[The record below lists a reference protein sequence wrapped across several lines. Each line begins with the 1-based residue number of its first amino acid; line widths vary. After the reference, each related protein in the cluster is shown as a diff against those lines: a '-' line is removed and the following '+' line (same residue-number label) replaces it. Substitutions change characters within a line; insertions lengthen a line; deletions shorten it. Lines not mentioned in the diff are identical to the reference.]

1 MKISHYVSSAM
12 VGILL
17 LAVFSAS
24 AMPATQAAA
33 LSEGMV
39 GISVYAEGDVLASA
53 GAPYAFT
60 ADLPGLSVAAK
71 KDYACSLLS
80 QSPKDWA
87 KMKPRQ
93 DFDARWTVLNTGK
106 KTWMT
111 SGTDYKYIRG
121 ANMHTKGSV
130 FDMPKNVAA
139 DGKIA
144 LYVDMNAPKQKG
156 TYVTYWGL
164 ANGSQHFCQFYLIV
178 TVK

>member
-1 MKISHYVSSAM
+1 MKTSRYFPLVI

-17 LAVFSAS
+17 LTMFGAMTPSTQVAAVSDD
-24 AMPATQAAA
+24 
-33 LSEGMV
+33 V
-39 GISVYAEGDVLASA
+39 VSVSLVAEGDAIAASES
-53 GAPYAFT
+53 PYVFL

-71 KDYACSLLS
+71 KEYACSVVS

-93 DFDARWTVLNTGK
+93 DFDMRWTVLNTGS
-106 KTWMT
+106 KTWT
-111 SGTDYKYIRG
+111 TNGTDYKYIRG
-121 ANMHTKGSV
+121 AQLHTKGNA

-144 LYVDMNAPKQKG
+144 LYVDMMAPKNKG
-156 TYVTYWGL
+156 TYVSYWGL
-164 ANGSQHFCQFYLIV
+164 ANGSSHFCQFYLII